1 MVKMGV
7 EEYKLSDEGLKIS
20 QERIEERQ
28 LEKAEMLR
36 YSVIPGGD
44 RVCETRG
51 KHSQWKACGETFLS
65 KRNLYQRNNKSI
77 FVVDK

>member
-28 LEKAEMLR
+28 LEKAEIL
-36 YSVIPGGD
+36 
-44 RVCETRG
+44 T
-51 KHSQWKACGETFLS
+51 
-65 KRNLYQRNNKSI
+65 
-77 FVVDK
+77 